1 MHRCVTKKLGVV
13 SEPDSKFIR
22 LAVMFS
28 TVSVRD
34 SIEPSLFSYLQSNV
48 AFLTRVNLYK
58 K

>member
-1 MHRCVTKKLGVV
+1 MHRCVTKELGVV

-34 SIEPSLFSYLQSNV
+34 SIASSLFSYLQ
-48 AFLTRVNLYK
+48 ATWRF
-58 K
+58 

>member
-1 MHRCVTKKLGVV
+1 VHRCVTKKLVLV

-34 SIEPSLFSYLQSNV
+34 SIESSLFSYLQ
-48 AFLTRVNLYK
+48 ATWRF
-58 K
+58 